1 MGGDLT
7 SSPSLTRGI
16 MRKKTQKELEA
27 AAVESLVLRGE
38 EVPGKEKIEPFDFD
52 TFEFKAITDFDIYN
66 AHVRKHNRNC
76 IHERN
81 KMKVR
86 VPDESF
92 YKLYKTKFVRFEQRE
107 NILKVRV
114 RNKNIDWSGQLK
126 SGGTYMLPMPVIN
139 FLNGLSTPE
148 FAEVKLEHGS
158 AVHTETKQVGEI
170 PRFSCSVLEYA
181 V

>member
-1 MGGDLT
+1 MSKRTEKDKQAEV
-7 SSPSLTRGI
+7 I
-16 MRKKTQKELEA
+16 EA
-27 AAVESLVLRGE
+27 AMLKGE
-38 EVPGKEKIEPFDFD
+38 TVPGMEKPDGFDFE
-52 TFEFKAITDFDIYN
+52 TFKCEKLEDFPIYN

-76 IHERN
+76 LHERN

-92 YKLYKTKFVRFEQRE
+92 YKLYKTKFHRFQQQE

-114 RNKNIDWSGQLK
+114 RNKDIDWTGQLK

-139 FLNGLSTPE
+139 FLNKLSTPD
-148 FAEVKLEHGS
+148 FAEVKVEHGN
-158 AVHTETKQVGEI
+158 AVHTETKQVGET
-170 PRFSCSVLEYA
+170 PRFSCNVLEYA